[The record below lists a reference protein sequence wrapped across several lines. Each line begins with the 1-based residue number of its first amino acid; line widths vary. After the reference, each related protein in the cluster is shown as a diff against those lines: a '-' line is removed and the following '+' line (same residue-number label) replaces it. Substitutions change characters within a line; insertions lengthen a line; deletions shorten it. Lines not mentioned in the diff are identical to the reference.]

1 MKKETKL
8 KIEFAEGCFDNFN
21 GTQEELAELL
31 ADIHQMVNDGTLME
45 HSTPLSP
52 EDEAEFIELMQKKLP
67 RQ

>member
-1 MKKETKL
+1 MTDKL

-45 HSTPLSP
+45 NSTPLSP
-52 EDEAEFIELMQKKLP
+52 EDEADFIELMQKKLP

>member
-1 MKKETKL
+1 MTEKL
-8 KIEFAEGCFDNFN
+8 KLEFAEGCFDNFN

-45 HSTPLSP
+45 KSTPLSQ

>member
-1 MKKETKL
+1 MTEKL

-45 HSTPLSP
+45 KSTPLSQ

>member
-1 MKKETKL
+1 MTDKL

-45 HSTPLSP
+45 NSTPLSP

>member
-1 MKKETKL
+1 MKKDNEM

-31 ADIHQMVNDGTLME
+31 ADLHQMVNDGTLME
-45 HSTPLSP
+45 NSTPLSP

>member
-1 MKKETKL
+1 MTDKL

-45 HSTPLSP
+45 KSTPLSP

>member
-1 MKKETKL
+1 MTEKL

-45 HSTPLSP
+45 NSTPLSP